1 MAATQDAAIELNARL
16 VVTSWNA
23 AAELL
28 YGLPAS
34 AVLGRPFADVV
45 SCKRDS
51 PARESLHP
59 LTLVSI
65 GLTNGPAT
73 HVVPG
78 GRELAV
84 TVTVIPLHF
93 RGHSEHYL
101 VLVRDDSEYLRQAAL
116 LEERLKFETLLADL
130 SIRFSRLTEDEVDG
144 EIERWL
150 WRLVEILDV
159 DRSSFAELTP
169 GGQFN
174 VTHTCCVPGVEPPHK
189 GIADQRLPWLTQ
201 QFANR
206 RAVVLAKIPDDLP
219 EEAVDERQ
227 HFVAVGMRAGIGI
240 PVCIAGS
247 VVCVLTFGAFRR
259 SRTWDAEVISRLYL
273 VGDVIANAIHRRNGK
288 QQLEQKQ
295 HELAHVAR
303 VAAMG
308 ELASVIAHELDQPL
322 TAVVSNAEA
331 VRHLLKSDSP
341 DFVEADE
348 ALSDVIESA
357 MRVSTIV
364 QRERRLL
371 RKSRLEFETLDLND
385 VVSEIEPFIRGEAR
399 RAGAVVQFE
408 LAVNLPPLIG
418 DRVQLQQVVLNLARN
433 GVQAMRDEP
442 MGGRDLIIRSAL
454 ASDGEVKLTVTDAG
468 PTVDPE
474 RFERMFEPFYTTKP
488 KGLGMGLAISR
499 SILDAH
505 HGRIWATRN
514 AERGITMHIAIPG
527 GK

>member
-1 MAATQDAAIELNARL
+1 M
-16 VVTSWNA
+16 S
-23 AAELL
+23 
-28 YGLPAS
+28 
-34 AVLGRPFADVV
+34 
-45 SCKRDS
+45 
-51 PARESLHP
+51 
-59 LTLVSI
+59 
-65 GLTNGPAT
+65 
-73 HVVPG
+73 
-78 GRELAV
+78 
-84 TVTVIPLHF
+84 
-93 RGHSEHYL
+93 
-101 VLVRDDSEYLRQAAL
+101 
-116 LEERLKFETLLADL
+116 
-130 SIRFSRLTEDEVDG
+130 
-144 EIERWL
+144 
-150 WRLVEILDV
+150 
-159 DRSSFAELTP
+159 
-169 GGQFN
+169 
-174 VTHTCCVPGVEPPHK
+174 
-189 GIADQRLPWLTQ
+189 
-201 QFANR
+201 NR

-240 PVCIAGS
+240 PICIAGS

-273 VGDVIANAIHRRNGK
+273 AGDAFANAIHRRNGK
-288 QQLEQKQ
+288 HQLEQKQ

-341 DFVEADE
+341 DLVEADE

-371 RKSRLEFETLDLND
+371 RKSRLEFEPLDLND
-385 VVSEIEPFIRGEAR
+385 TVCEIEPFIRGEAR
-399 RAGAVVQFE
+399 RAGVAVEFD
-408 LAVNLPPLIG
+408 LAKNLPPVTG

-433 GVQAMRDEP
+433 GVQAMREEP
-442 MGGRDLIIRSAL
+442 MRSRQLFIRTTRAG
-454 ASDGEVKLTVTDAG
+454 DGEATLTVTDAG
-468 PTVDPE
+468 PSVDPA
-474 RFERMFEPFYTTKP
+474 RFERMFEPFYTTKSN
-488 KGLGMGLAISR
+488 GLGMGLAISK

-514 AERGITMHIAIPG
+514 EEGGITMHIALPG